1 MKPVVGMVL
10 MAVAALLLT
19 GCERESKLLIL
30 ATTTSTDNSGL
41 LDELVPLFQDGTG
54 YEVKVVAVGSG
65 AALRMGERGDADVL
79 LVHSPAAEEKFM
91 AGGHGRG
98 RRRVMHND
106 FVLVGPGSDPAGVAG
121 LTDAATALEAIGASG
136 SLFLSRGDDSGTHA
150 RERLLWDAVG
160 GPPADQDWYQETG
173 QGMGATLTVASQK
186 AGYALTDRATFLAL
200 ADTLELVILVQGGA
214 RLLNIYHV
222 IEVVAGDGIRL
233 NEKGAAAF
241 SDFIL
246 QEDTQR
252 RIAAFGREQFGQPLF
267 FPDACPDC

>member
-1 MKPVVGMVL
+1 MKPVIGLLLSVL
-10 MAVAALLLT
+10 AALLLA
-19 GCERESKLLIL
+19 GCEPANKLVIL

-41 LDELVPLFQDGTG
+41 LDELVPLFHDQTG

-79 LVHSPAAEEKFM
+79 LAHSPAAEEEFM
-91 AGGHGRG
+91 AGGYGRS

-106 FVLVGPGSDPAGVAG
+106 FVIVGPRSDPAGVGGTADATAA
-121 LTDAATALEAIGASG
+121 LAAVAATE
-136 SLFLSRGDDSGTHA
+136 SLFVSRGDDSGTHA
-150 RERLLWDAVG
+150 RERALWEAIG
-160 GPPADQDWYQETG
+160 GIPVNGWHQETG

-200 ADTLELVILVQGGA
+200 AGTLDLEILVEGGA
-214 RLLNIYHV
+214 RLLNVYHV
-222 IEVVAGDGIRL
+222 IEVVAGDGVRL

-241 SDFIL
+241 SDFLL
-246 QEDTQR
+246 QETTQR
-252 RIAAFGREQFGQPLF
+252 RIAAFGLGEYRQPLF

>member
-1 MKPVVGMVL
+1 MKV
-10 MAVAALLLT
+10 AVRTILAMTAALLLI
-19 GCERESKLLIL
+19 GCEAESKLVLL

-41 LDELVPLFQDGTG
+41 LDELIPVFQDQTG

-79 LVHSPAAEEKFM
+79 LVHSPAAEEEYM
-91 AGGHGRG
+91 AAGYGRD

-121 LTDAATALEAIGASG
+121 LTDAAAALEAIAAHE
-136 SLFLSRGDDSGTHA
+136 SLFVSRGDDSGTHD
-150 RERLLWDAVG
+150 RERGLWEAIG
-160 GPPADQDWYQETG
+160 GISVNGWYQETG

-200 ADTLELVILVQGGA
+200 AGTLDLAILVEGDA

-222 IEVVAGDGIRL
+222 IEVVAGDRIRL
-233 NEKGAAAF
+233 NEKGAEAF
-241 SDFIL
+241 SDFML
-246 QEDTQR
+246 QEDTQW
-252 RIAAFGREQFGQPLF
+252 RIAVFGLKEFGQPLF
-267 FPDACPDC
+267 FPDSCPDC